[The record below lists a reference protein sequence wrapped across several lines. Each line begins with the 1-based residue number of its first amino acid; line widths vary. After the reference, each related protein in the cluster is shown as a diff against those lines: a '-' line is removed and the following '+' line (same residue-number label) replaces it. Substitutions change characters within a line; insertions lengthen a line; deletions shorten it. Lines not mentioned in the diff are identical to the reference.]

1 MMISALVKKEFNSFL
16 SQPVGY
22 LLIFSFLLIL
32 GLFLWIFPNP
42 YNIFQAEY
50 ANLQSFFTLTAWV
63 LTFLIP
69 AIAMRSFADEKK
81 QGTLELLLTQPISVN
96 QLVMS
101 KFAGLFLVSLV
112 AILPTL
118 IYLISL
124 YQLAANPT
132 NIDIN
137 AIIAS
142 YLGLLFL
149 ISVNISICLFT
160 SSLSEN
166 QLIAFIS
173 GAAGCL
179 LFYYGFNGL
188 MDLFSADILVDFFK
202 FMSVKEH
209 FNSISRGV
217 IDSRDVV
224 FFLSLTFLFI
234 KLTTFK
240 INRHA

>member
-1 MMISALVKKEFNSFL
+1 MMKALIKKEFNTFL

-22 LLIFSFLLIL
+22 LLIFSFLLIT
-32 GLFLWIFPNP
+32 GLFLWVFPNP
-42 YNIFQAEY
+42 YNIFEAEY
-50 ANLQSFFTLTAWV
+50 ANLQSFFSLTAWV
-63 LTFLIP
+63 LTFLVP

-81 QGTLELLLTQPISVN
+81 QGTLELLLTQPISVHR
-96 QLVMS
+96 LVIS
-101 KFAGLFLVSLV
+101 KFIGLFLVSLV
-112 AILPTL
+112 AVIPTG

-124 YQLAANPT
+124 YQLALDPSH
-132 NIDIN
+132 IDIN
-137 AIIAS
+137 AILAS

-149 ISVNISICLFT
+149 IGVNISICLFT

-188 MDLFSADILVDFFK
+188 MALFSNDILISVFK
-202 FMSVKEH
+202 FLSVKSH

-217 IDSRDVV
+217 IDTRDII

-234 KLTTFK
+234 KMTTFN
-240 INRHA
+240 INKHA

>member
-1 MMISALVKKEFNSFL
+1 MMKALIKKEFNTFL
-16 SQPVGY
+16 SQSVGY
-22 LLIFSFLLIL
+22 LLIFSFLLIT
-32 GLFLWIFPNP
+32 GLFLWVFPNP
-42 YNIFQAEY
+42 YNIFEAEY
-50 ANLQSFFTLTAWV
+50 ANLQFFFSLTAWV
-63 LTFLIP
+63 LTFLVP

-81 QGTLELLLTQPISVN
+81 QGTLELLLTQPISVH
-96 QLVMS
+96 QLVIS
-101 KFAGLFLVSLV
+101 KFIGLFLVSLV
-112 AILPTL
+112 AIIPTG

-124 YQLAANPT
+124 YQLALDPSHM
-132 NIDIN
+132 DIN
-137 AIIAS
+137 AILAS

-149 ISVNISICLFT
+149 IGVNISICLFT

-188 MDLFSADILVDFFK
+188 MALFSNDILISVFK
-202 FMSVKEH
+202 FLSVKSH

-217 IDSRDVV
+217 IDTRDII

-234 KLTTFK
+234 KMTTFN
-240 INRHA
+240 INKHA

>member
-1 MMISALVKKEFNSFL
+1 MMKALIKKEFNTFL

-22 LLIFSFLLIL
+22 LLIFSFLLIT
-32 GLFLWIFPNP
+32 GLFLWVFPNP
-42 YNIFQAEY
+42 YNIFEAEY
-50 ANLQSFFTLTAWV
+50 ANLQFFFSLTAWV
-63 LTFLIP
+63 LTFLVP

-81 QGTLELLLTQPISVN
+81 QGTLELLLTQPISVHR
-96 QLVMS
+96 LVIS
-101 KFAGLFLVSLV
+101 KFIGLFLVSLV
-112 AILPTL
+112 AIIPTG

-124 YQLAANPT
+124 YQLALDPSHM
-132 NIDIN
+132 DIN
-137 AIIAS
+137 AILAS

-149 ISVNISICLFT
+149 IGVNISICLFT

-188 MDLFSADILVDFFK
+188 MAIFSHDILISIFK
-202 FMSVKEH
+202 FLSLKAH

-217 IDSRDVV
+217 IDTRDII

-234 KLTTFK
+234 KMTTFN
-240 INRHA
+240 INKHA

>member
-1 MMISALVKKEFNSFL
+1 MMKALIKKEFNTFL

-22 LLIFSFLLIL
+22 LLIFSFLLMT
-32 GLFLWIFPNP
+32 GLFLWVFPNP
-42 YNIFQAEY
+42 YNIFEAEY
-50 ANLQSFFTLTAWV
+50 ANLQSFFSLTAWV
-63 LTFLIP
+63 LTFLVP

-81 QGTLELLLTQPISVN
+81 QGTLELLLTQPISVHR
-96 QLVMS
+96 LVIS
-101 KFAGLFLVSLV
+101 KFIGLFLVSLV
-112 AILPTL
+112 AVIPTG

-124 YQLAANPT
+124 YQLALDPSH
-132 NIDIN
+132 IDIN
-137 AIIAS
+137 AILAS

-149 ISVNISICLFT
+149 IGVNISICLFT

-188 MDLFSADILVDFFK
+188 MALFSNDILISVFK
-202 FMSVKEH
+202 FLSVKSH

-217 IDSRDVV
+217 IDTRDII

-234 KLTTFK
+234 KMTTFN
-240 INRHA
+240 INKHA

>member
-1 MMISALVKKEFNSFL
+1 MMKALIKKEFNTFL

-22 LLIFSFLLIL
+22 LLIFSFLLMT
-32 GLFLWIFPNP
+32 GLFLWVFPNP
-42 YNIFQAEY
+42 YNIFEAEY
-50 ANLQSFFTLTAWV
+50 ANLQSFFSLTAWV
-63 LTFLIP
+63 LTFLVP

-81 QGTLELLLTQPISVN
+81 QGTLELLLTQPISVHR
-96 QLVMS
+96 LVIS
-101 KFAGLFLVSLV
+101 KFIGLFLVSLV
-112 AILPTL
+112 AIIPTG

-124 YQLAANPT
+124 YQLALDPSHM
-132 NIDIN
+132 DIN
-137 AIIAS
+137 AILAS

-149 ISVNISICLFT
+149 IGVNISICLFT

-188 MDLFSADILVDFFK
+188 MALFSNDILISVFK
-202 FMSVKEH
+202 FLSVKSH

-217 IDSRDVV
+217 IDTRDII

-234 KLTTFK
+234 KMTTFN
-240 INRHA
+240 INKHA

>member
-1 MMISALVKKEFNSFL
+1 MMKALIKKEFNTFL

-22 LLIFSFLLIL
+22 LLIFSFLLIT
-32 GLFLWIFPNP
+32 GLFLWVFPNP
-42 YNIFQAEY
+42 YNIFEAEY
-50 ANLQSFFTLTAWV
+50 ANLQSFFSLTAWV
-63 LTFLIP
+63 LTFLVS

-81 QGTLELLLTQPISVN
+81 QGTLELLLTQPISVHR
-96 QLVMS
+96 LVIS
-101 KFAGLFLVSLV
+101 KFIGLFLVSLV
-112 AILPTL
+112 AIIPTG
-118 IYLISL
+118 IYLVSL
-124 YQLAANPT
+124 YQLALDPSH
-132 NIDIN
+132 IDIN
-137 AIIAS
+137 AILAS

-149 ISVNISICLFT
+149 IGVNISICLFT

-188 MDLFSADILVDFFK
+188 MALFSNDILISVFK
-202 FMSVKEH
+202 FLSVKSH

-217 IDSRDVV
+217 IDTRDII

-234 KLTTFK
+234 KMTTFN
-240 INRHA
+240 INKHA

>member
-1 MMISALVKKEFNSFL
+1 MMKALIKKEFNTFL

-22 LLIFSFLLIL
+22 LLIFSFLLIT
-32 GLFLWIFPNP
+32 GLFLWVFPNP
-42 YNIFQAEY
+42 YNIFEAEY
-50 ANLQSFFTLTAWV
+50 ANLQSFFSLTAWV
-63 LTFLIP
+63 LTFLVP

-81 QGTLELLLTQPISVN
+81 QGTLELLLTQPISVHR
-96 QLVMS
+96 LVIS
-101 KFAGLFLVSLV
+101 KFIGLFLVSLV
-112 AILPTL
+112 AVIPTG

-124 YQLAANPT
+124 YQLTLDPSH
-132 NIDIN
+132 IDIN
-137 AIIAS
+137 AILAS

-149 ISVNISICLFT
+149 IGVNISICLFT

-188 MDLFSADILVDFFK
+188 MALFSHDILISVFK
-202 FMSVKEH
+202 FLSVKSH

-217 IDSRDVV
+217 IDTRDII

-234 KLTTFK
+234 KMTTLN
-240 INRHA
+240 INKHA

>member
-1 MMISALVKKEFNSFL
+1 MMKALIKKEFNTFL

-22 LLIFSFLLIL
+22 LLIFSFLLIT
-32 GLFLWIFPNP
+32 GLFLWVFPNP
-42 YNIFQAEY
+42 YNIFEAEY
-50 ANLQSFFTLTAWV
+50 ANLQSFFSLTAWV
-63 LTFLIP
+63 LTFLVP

-81 QGTLELLLTQPISVN
+81 QGTLELLLTQPISVHR
-96 QLVMS
+96 LVIS
-101 KFAGLFLVSLV
+101 KFIGLFLVSLV
-112 AILPTL
+112 AVIPTG

-124 YQLAANPT
+124 YQLALDPSHM
-132 NIDIN
+132 DIN
-137 AIIAS
+137 AILAS

-149 ISVNISICLFT
+149 IGVNISICLFT

-188 MDLFSADILVDFFK
+188 MALFSNDILISVFK
-202 FMSVKEH
+202 FLSVKSH

-217 IDSRDVV
+217 IDTRDII

-234 KLTTFK
+234 KMTTFN
-240 INRHA
+240 INKHA

>member
-1 MMISALVKKEFNSFL
+1 MMKALIKKEFNTFL

-22 LLIFSFLLIL
+22 LLIFSFLLMT
-32 GLFLWIFPNP
+32 GLFLWVFPNP
-42 YNIFQAEY
+42 YNIFEAEY
-50 ANLQSFFTLTAWV
+50 ANLQSFFSLTAWV
-63 LTFLIP
+63 LTFLVP

-81 QGTLELLLTQPISVN
+81 QGTLELLLTQPISVHR
-96 QLVMS
+96 LVIS
-101 KFAGLFLVSLV
+101 KFIGLFLVSLV
-112 AILPTL
+112 AVIPTG

-124 YQLAANPT
+124 YQLALDPSHM
-132 NIDIN
+132 DIN
-137 AIIAS
+137 AILAS

-149 ISVNISICLFT
+149 IGVNISICLFT

-188 MDLFSADILVDFFK
+188 MALFSNDILISVFK
-202 FMSVKEH
+202 FLSVKSH

-217 IDSRDVV
+217 IDTRDII

-234 KLTTFK
+234 KMTTFN
-240 INRHA
+240 INKHA